1 VSVRFSPTFF
11 STHLPAMSLAALD
24 LLRKRLEST
33 VLGAEG
39 PARLVLTA
47 MLAGGHVLIEG
58 APGIGKTTLAHTLAS
73 SIGGSF
79 RRIQF
84 TPDLMP
90 ADLLGHSLY
99 RMDRG
104 TFEFIPGPV
113 FANCLLA
120 DEINRTPPRVQ
131 AALLECMNEGQ
142 VTIDGDTRDLPKP
155 FFVIATRNDVHDT
168 GTFPLPEPQLDRFLL
183 SIPMALPNAE
193 TQNQILRAHADGII
207 PESDAATA
215 PLLELADFLSL
226 RRTASLLPAS
236 DAITRYITALCESLR
251 RFAGADHAVSIRAS
265 LAILQAARAHA
276 HLDGDPA
283 VYPDHIQ
290 AVFTSVMRHRILS
303 DATTPEDSR
312 VWINE
317 TLAQTPVP

>member
-1 VSVRFSPTFF
+1 
-11 STHLPAMSLAALD
+11 MSLPSLTP
-24 LLRKRLEST
+24 LRKRLAAT
-33 VLGAEG
+33 VLGSAES
-39 PARLVLTA
+39 AEAVLTA

-90 ADLLGHSLY
+90 GDLLGHSLY

-131 AALLECMNEGQ
+131 AALLECMNEGR
-142 VTIDGDTRDLPKP
+142 VTLDGETRPLPSP

-183 SIPMALPNAE
+183 SVSMVLP
-193 TQNQILRAHADGII
+193 
-207 PESDAATA
+207 DAATQNEILLA
-215 PLLELADFLSL
+215 HARGEIPAVDAAADPLLDLDGFLAL
-226 RRTASLLPAS
+226 RRAAAAIPAGDSL
-236 DAITRYITALCESLR
+236 TRYITALCEGLR
-251 RFAGADHAVSIRAS
+251 RHAGAAHAVSIRAS
-265 LAILQAARAHA
+265 LAILQAARARA
-276 HLDGDPA
+276 LLEGDPA
-283 VYPDHIQ
+283 LYPDHIQ
-290 AVFTSVMRHRILS
+290 AVFPAVMRHRILTNTS
-303 DATTPEDSR
+303 TPGDAAA
-312 VWINE
+312 WIGE
-317 TLAQTPVP
+317 CLAKTPVP

>member
-1 VSVRFSPTFF
+1 
-11 STHLPAMSLAALD
+11 MSHPSLVP
-24 LLRKRLEST
+24 LRQRLEST
-33 VLGAEG
+33 VLGAEE
-39 PARLVLTA
+39 PARLILTA

-73 SIGGSF
+73 SIGGNF

-90 ADLLGHSLY
+90 GDLLGHSLY

-104 TFEFIPGPV
+104 VFEFIPGPV

-131 AALLECMNEGQ
+131 AALLECMNDGR
-142 VTIDGDTRDLPKP
+142 VTLDGETRELPKP

-183 SIPMALPNAE
+183 SIRMTLPNAE
-193 TQNQILRAHADGII
+193 TQNQILRAHADGTI
-207 PESDAATA
+207 PDGDDAPA
-215 PLLELADFLSL
+215 PLLDIADFLAL
-226 RRTASLLPAS
+226 RNAAAAIPAS
-236 DAITRYITALCESLR
+236 DTITRYITALCESVR
-251 RFAGADHAVSIRAS
+251 RFAGAAHAVSIRAS
-265 LAILQAARAHA
+265 LAILQAARARA
-276 HLDGDPA
+276 QLEGDPA

-290 AVFTSVMRHRILS
+290 SVFPAVMRHRILS
-303 DATTPEDSR
+303 DASTPEDSR
-312 VWINE
+312 AWIAE